1 MSTTAIVKS
10 TDLDLAVAEAAQAY
24 EVATA
29 DKTANIA
36 SALAAAD
43 AIESLRAMF
52 TPPIVAKLRQ
62 LCGKSLGFRTDRDQ
76 KGPPYPDNVLV
87 ECALEAGLRGLPFV
101 ADCWNIISSRVYVTK
116 GGLKTLIKRMTEV
129 SNFTYTV
136 GLPKRVGDGIVS
148 DCTASWTQAS
158 VKRELELQIPMR
170 ADGASIDNIV
180 GRLERRLLARCYEQM
195 TNRAVAE
202 DLDLEPE
209 TAGLAT
215 TTPKFLTVAET
226 PTEDQLAGT
235 QAIAPAPQ
243 PPTPEPKPTPPPAP
257 KPTSVRPM
265 TFHGEPGKPW
275 PPPAPPVVET
285 EVVPPAA
292 AAPAPRRG
300 PGRPPKVAQTAEPP
314 RQTDLSSLGATR
326 VERPAALTLP
336 QIRQVM
342 ADCALEE
349 TELLAFLRK
358 KHGLQQELHSL
369 EQLAL
374 ERLPLYRWVSEN
386 IQTAV
391 DQTTAARA

>member
-1 MSTTAIVKS
+1 MSNTAIVKT

-52 TPPIVAKLRQ
+52 TPQVIAKLRQ

-101 ADCWNIISSRVYVTK
+101 ADSWNIIQGRVYVTK

-129 SNFTYTV
+129 TNFTYTI
-136 GLPKRVGDGIVS
+136 GLPKKVGDGAVS
-148 DCTASWTQAS
+148 DCTASWTQAT
-158 VKRELELQIPMR
+158 VKRELAVQIPVR
-170 ADGASIDNIV
+170 TDGYTTVDALV
-180 GRLERRLLARCYEQM
+180 GKVERRLLARCYEQM
-195 TNRAVAE
+195 SNRAVAE
-202 DLDLEPE
+202 DLELEPE
-209 TAGLAT
+209 TAALAT
-215 TTPKFLTVAET
+215 TTPKFLTVGET
-226 PTEDQLAGT
+226 AAPEPATE
-235 QAIAPAPQ
+235 AIAPAPQ
-243 PPTPEPKPTPPPAP
+243 PPAPAPKPTPPPPPAP
-257 KPTSVRPM
+257 K
-265 TFHGEPGKPW
+265 
-275 PPPAPPVVET
+275 PPVVET
-285 EVVPPAA
+285 EVVPPAP

-314 RQTDLSSLGATR
+314 RQPDLSSLGATR

-336 QIRQVM
+336 QIRQVLM
-342 ADCALEE
+342 DCQVEE
-349 TELLAFLRK
+349 TELLAFLGK
-358 KHGLQQELHSL
+358 KHGLQQGIESL

-374 ERLPLYRWVSEN
+374 QRQPLYRWVSEN

-391 DQTTAARA
+391 DQTTAART